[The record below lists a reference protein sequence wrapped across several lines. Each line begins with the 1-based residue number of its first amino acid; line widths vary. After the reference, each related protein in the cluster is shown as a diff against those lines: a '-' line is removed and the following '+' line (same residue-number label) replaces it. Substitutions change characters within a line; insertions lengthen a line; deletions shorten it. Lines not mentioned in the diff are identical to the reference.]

1 MAELYEIFREVTG
14 RRILRFPVPASV
26 AKGMFKFIP
35 GARRTTGITPESI
48 DYFTHPTEYTCDNTL
63 RDLAGTGIV
72 CPPFAEYAA
81 VLVRFMREHPEIGT
95 EAMH

>member
-1 MAELYEIFREVTG
+1 
-14 RRILRFPVPASV
+14 VPAAL
-26 AKGMFKFIP
+26 AKGAFKYIP
-35 GARRTTGITPESI
+35 GVRRATHISPESI

-63 RDLAGTGIV
+63 RDLAGTGIS
-72 CPPFAEYAA
+72 CPPFRDYAS